1 MFAVSAPRA
10 KVFEYE
16 VEVDRHSTV
25 AIPAGSSF
33 SVPADWTPDH
43 LLLAALVRC
52 SIASLEYH
60 AKRAGHETRAIGSA
74 RGTITRRESDGRYAF
89 SGITLRIEAV
99 LTPPAG
105 DGLAQMLEKAERD
118 CFVGASLAISPRYDW
133 DVS

>member
-1 MFAVSAPRA
+1 MSGVSAPRA

-16 VEVDRHSTV
+16 VEVDRHGTV
-25 AIPAGSSF
+25 AIPAGSAI

-60 AKRAGHETRAIGSA
+60 AKRAGHEMRAIGSA